1 MSIDDFEEFDD
12 IDNDIDMGSDSGDM
26 DFELEEDLPPEES
39 GNRTFIIVA
48 GILGAITVLAL
59 VCIAAYAFVVLPRQ
73 RAQNEARDAEA
84 IAQNTKVALA
94 LTQTYAARDIKPTAT
109 VTPIPP
115 TNTPTSS
122 PTPVVAVPTNTSAAL
137 GDPRTATVSALLT
150 QAAAVTRTV
159 MPTSTALP
167 STGFV
172 EDVGIP
178 GLLGMAALLI
188 AVIFL
193 ARRLRTAS

>member
-12 IDNDIDMGSDSGDM
+12 MDMDMDSDSGGM
-26 DFELEEDLPPEES
+26 DFDLDEDSPPEES

-73 RAQNEARDAEA
+73 RAQNEARDAETF
-84 IAQNTKVALA
+84 AQNTQVALA
-94 LTQTYAARDIKPTAT
+94 ITQTYAAKAIEPTST

-115 TNTPTSS
+115 TSTLTSS
-122 PTPVVAVPTNTSAAL
+122 PTPVVAVPTITSAAL

-150 QAAAVTRTV
+150 QAAIVTRTV
-159 MPTSTALP
+159 IPTSTALP

-172 EDVGIP
+172 EDVGVP